1 MAEST
6 KKPFRYKSTFLEET
20 RKEIASTKY
29 QRFESVTKS
38 VQDLEE
44 WTTKQKPVILFV
56 KKENK
61 WVDGYGYQ
69 ELKKTTEIDVELFN
83 LVLDKARGK

>member
-6 KKPFRYKSTFLEET
+6 KKPFRYKSTILEET
-20 RKEIASTKY
+20 RKELASTQY
-29 QRFESVTKS
+29 QRFDSVTKK
-38 VQDLEE
+38 VDDLEQG
-44 WTTKQKPVILFV
+44 TSKNKPVILFI

-61 WVDGYGYQ
+61 FVEGYGYQ
-69 ELKKTTEIDVELFN
+69 TLEKVTEIDVELFN